1 MESLNN
7 TLLDTKKENKH
18 TCCKIMCFLFCNGLF
33 FTGGY
38 LFNKYLEI
46 EIEKG
51 IYLGGRK
58 ILDNTCISISG
69 NLVNKNKSFEWDIKK
84 KI

>member
-38 LFNKYLEI
+38 LFNKYLAI
-46 EIEKG
+46 EIEM
-51 IYLGGRK
+51 
-58 ILDNTCISISG
+58 
-69 NLVNKNKSFEWDIKK
+69 KNSDVSL
-84 KI
+84 